1 MIKTIFFDIGG
12 VMLTNGWGHVSRENA
27 AKKFGIDYA
36 EMDYQHDFIFNV
48 YEIGAITLDEYLDTV
63 VFHKERNFSR
73 DEFKEFMFQQSQ
85 ELPEMISLLKNFK
98 QQNPDLQIISLNNE
112 GRELNQYRIKT
123 FKLHEVFDAFISSC
137 EVGMRK
143 PDPGIY
149 SMALGL
155 AQRDPSEC
163 YYFDD
168 RPALVLAA
176 RKQGIQG
183 FLHEKPE
190 STRLILESINKDNI
204 NQ

>member
-98 QQNPDLQIISLNNE
+98 QQNPHLQIISLNNE
-112 GRELNQYRIKT
+112 GRELKLFVGEEIKT
-123 FKLHEVFDAFISSC
+123 VSWVDNKLMVT
-137 EVGMRK
+137 
-143 PDPGIY
+143 
-149 SMALGL
+149 L
-155 AQRDPSEC
+155 ANDS
-163 YYFDD
+163 
-168 RPALVLAA
+168 
-176 RKQGIQG
+176 I
-183 FLHEKPE
+183 
-190 STRLILESINKDNI
+190 RLYKDTINFGDF
-204 NQ
+204 